1 MRKVLLPNNCITLMY
16 VGSSTSPLSHLNS
29 EELHAHEQRSDVVC
43 SVR

>member
-1 MRKVLLPNNCITLMY
+1 MY